1 MNEDFSEII
10 SAIKNMTLTSIN
22 YHRFY
27 IKDDEIDN
35 LDICKILT
43 NELGDNYKVIT
54 KEKNIIV
61 FLINDKFILIDYTS
75 SYRRYDNY
83 RIFKLERFNDFSQ
96 INEYINEINSFS

>member
-10 SAIKNMTLTSIN
+10 SAIKNMTLTSID
-22 YHRFY
+22 YHKFY
-27 IKDDEIDN
+27 IKNEEIDN

>member
-10 SAIKNMTLTSIN
+10 STVKNMTLTSIDN
-22 YHRFY
+22 HRFY

-83 RIFKLERFNDFSQ
+83 RIFKLEKFNDFSQ

>member
-10 SAIKNMTLTSIN
+10 STIKNMTLTSIDN
-22 YHRFY
+22 HRFY
-27 IKDDEIDN
+27 IKNEEIDN

-83 RIFKLERFNDFSQ
+83 G
-96 INEYINEINSFS
+96 

>member
-10 SAIKNMTLTSIN
+10 STVKNMTLTSIDN
-22 YHRFY
+22 HRFY
-27 IKDDEIDN
+27 IKNEEIDN

-75 SYRRYDNY
+75 SYRRYNNY

>member
-10 SAIKNMTLTSIN
+10 SAIKNMTLTSIDN
-22 YHRFY
+22 HRFY
-27 IKDDEIDN
+27 IKDEEIDN

>member
-10 SAIKNMTLTSIN
+10 STVKNMTLTSIDN
-22 YHRFY
+22 HRFY
-27 IKDDEIDN
+27 IKDDEIAN

>member
-10 SAIKNMTLTSIN
+10 STVKNMTLTSIDN
-22 YHRFY
+22 HRFY
-27 IKDDEIDN
+27 IKNEEIDN

-83 RIFKLERFNDFSQ
+83 RIFKLEKFNDFSQ

>member
-1 MNEDFSEII
+1 MNEDFSKII
-10 SAIKNMTLTSIN
+10 SAIKNMTLTSIDN
-22 YHRFY
+22 HRFY
-27 IKDDEIDN
+27 IKDEKIDN

>member
-1 MNEDFSEII
+1 MNEDFSKII

-27 IKDDEIDN
+27 IKDEEIDN

-75 SYRRYDNY
+75 SYRRYNNY

>member
-1 MNEDFSEII
+1 MNEDFSKII
-10 SAIKNMTLTSIN
+10 SAIKNMTLTSIDN
-22 YHRFY
+22 HRFY

>member
-10 SAIKNMTLTSIN
+10 STIKNMTLTSIDN
-22 YHRFY
+22 HRFY
-27 IKDDEIDN
+27 IKNEEIDN

-83 RIFKLERFNDFSQ
+83 RIFKLEKFNDFSQ

>member
-27 IKDDEIDN
+27 IKDEEIDN

-83 RIFKLERFNDFSQ
+83 RIFKLEKFNDFSQ

>member
-1 MNEDFSEII
+1 MNEDFSKII
-10 SAIKNMTLTSIN
+10 STVKNMTLTSIDN
-22 YHRFY
+22 HRFY
-27 IKDDEIDN
+27 IKDEEIDN

>member
-10 SAIKNMTLTSIN
+10 STVKNMTLTSIN

>member
-1 MNEDFSEII
+1 MNEDFSKII
-10 SAIKNMTLTSIN
+10 SAIKNMTLTSIDN
-22 YHRFY
+22 HRFY

-75 SYRRYDNY
+75 SYRRYNNY

>member
-10 SAIKNMTLTSIN
+10 STVKNMTLTSID

-83 RIFKLERFNDFSQ
+83 RIFKLEKFNDFSQ

>member
-10 SAIKNMTLTSIN
+10 STVKNMTLTSIN

-27 IKDDEIDN
+27 IKDEKIDN

>member
-27 IKDDEIDN
+27 IKDEEIDN

>member
-1 MNEDFSEII
+1 MNEDYGEII
-10 SAIKNMTLTSIN
+10 SAIKNITLTSTD

-27 IKDDEIDN
+27 IQNFNSN
-35 LDICKILT
+35 LDICNILT

-61 FLINDKFILIDYTS
+61 FLINDKFILVDYTS
-75 SYRRYDNY
+75 SYDNY
-83 RIFKLERFNDFSQ
+83 QLFKLERFNDFGQ

>member
-10 SAIKNMTLTSIN
+10 STIKNMTLTSIDN
-22 YHRFY
+22 HRFY
-27 IKDDEIDN
+27 IKNEEIDN

-61 FLINDKFILIDYTS
+61 FLINDKFILVDYTS

-83 RIFKLERFNDFSQ
+83 RIFKLEKFNDFSQ

>member
-1 MNEDFSEII
+1 MNEDFSKII
-10 SAIKNMTLTSIN
+10 SAIKNMTLTSIDN
-22 YHRFY
+22 HRFY
-27 IKDDEIDN
+27 IKDEEIDN

-75 SYRRYDNY
+75 SYRRYNNY

>member
-10 SAIKNMTLTSIN
+10 STVKNMTLTSIDN
-22 YHRFY
+22 HRFY
-27 IKDDEIDN
+27 IKDEEIDN

>member
-1 MNEDFSEII
+1 MNEDFSKII
-10 SAIKNMTLTSIN
+10 SAIKNMTLTSIDN
-22 YHRFY
+22 HRFY
-27 IKDDEIDN
+27 IKDKEIDN

-75 SYRRYDNY
+75 SYRRYNNY